1 MRTLRVGFLAV
12 VSVFMMAC
20 TSIPSSGPVNSTA
33 RTTGVDTSDV
43 DFLPPGPSTGATP
56 EEIIAGFIAAGT
68 AAQENYRVARSYLAD
83 EVREDWNPNASVLIR
98 RGEPL
103 VSVVSNTV
111 ARYVV
116 PVIASVDELGRFAT
130 SVSVS
135 SQTLDFRLVLE
146 DNEWRI
152 SGLADGIVLTEAA
165 FAEAFSS
172 YRLYYFSAGYRELV
186 PDVRWFASR
195 GEVSSKIV
203 RGLLEAPSFWLDQGA
218 TVSAFP
224 EGTQLALTPI
234 PVVDGVASVD
244 LTTRVLTAD
253 EVTRSRML
261 AQLTASLAQVQG
273 ISSARISVN
282 QNDLV
287 ISSLGEEG
295 PSLASGRDPRSVV
308 LRDRRFGYVQ
318 GGSVSEIE
326 GLSSAMASLIPQ
338 KIFYSAEYD
347 RALATRTDGLW
358 SLEPG
363 SEPIIIDP
371 RAGLV
376 RGIIDNCGFVWSS
389 TRESSPE
396 MAQIITPQGDVV
408 PFPLDIGGSSELVSF
423 ELARDDT
430 RLVVLVQTETG
441 VRVLLG
447 AITRDDTCQ
456 PVFVGEFVEL
466 GPVDGTAVDAA
477 WIDDSR
483 IVVAIKEDTTGQG
496 EVLVF
501 DVSGQSSTLGRPFR
515 PVTLVGGVGGISGLR
530 LLAEDGL
537 IYQPRGNGW
546 QATGE
551 RASVLATQR

>member
-12 VSVFMMAC
+12 VTVFMMAC

-152 SGLADGIVLTEAA
+152 SGLSDGIVLTEAA

-203 RGLLEAPSFWLDQGA
+203 RALLEAPSFWLDQGA

-389 TRESSPE
+389 TGESSPE

-408 PFPLDIGGSSELVSF
+408 PFPLDIGSSSELVSF

>member
-1 MRTLRVGFLAV
+1 MKALNLGALAFLSALL
-12 VSVFMMAC
+12 MAC
-20 TSIPSSGPVNSTA
+20 TSIPSSGPVNSTD

-68 AAQENYRVARSYLAD
+68 AAQDNYRVARSYLAE
-83 EVREDWNPNASVLIR
+83 EVEEDWNPNASVLIR

-103 VSVVSNTV
+103 VSVVSNSV
-111 ARYVV
+111 ASYVA
-116 PVIASVDELGRFAT
+116 PVIASVDELGRFST
-130 SVSVS
+130 SPSVSA
-135 SQTLDFRLVLE
+135 QTLDFRLVRE
-146 DNEWRI
+146 DEEWRI

-186 PDVRWFASR
+186 PDIRWFASR

-234 PVVDGVASVD
+234 SVVDGVASVD
-244 LTTRVLTAD
+244 LTTRVLSAD
-253 EVTRSRML
+253 DITRSRML
-261 AQLTASLAQVQG
+261 TQLTASLSQVQG

-282 QNDLV
+282 QNDVV
-287 ISSLGEEG
+287 IAPLGEDG
-295 PSLASGRDPRSVV
+295 PTLASGRDPRSVV

-318 GGSVSEIE
+318 GGSVQEIE
-326 GLSSAMASLIPQ
+326 GLSSEVASLIPQ
-338 KIFYSAEYD
+338 RIFYSPEFD

-363 SEPIIIDP
+363 RQPVIIDP
-371 RAGLV
+371 RADLV
-376 RGIIDNCGFVWSS
+376 RGVIDNCGFVWSS
-389 TRESSPE
+389 TRQASPE
-396 MAQIITPQGDVV
+396 MAQIITPAGEVV
-408 PFPLDIGGSSELVSF
+408 PLPLEIGSNSSLVSF

-430 RLVVLVQTETG
+430 RLLLLVQTDTG

-447 AITRDDTCQ
+447 AITRDTDCQ
-456 PVFVGEFVEL
+456 PVALGEFVEL
-466 GPVDGTAVDAA
+466 GPVAGVAVDAA

-483 IVVAIKEDTTGQG
+483 LAVVVKEESTGQG

>member
-12 VSVFMMAC
+12 VTVFMMAC

-83 EVREDWNPNASVLIR
+83 EVSEDWNPNASVLIR

-116 PVIASVDELGRFAT
+116 PVIASVDELGRFST
-130 SVSVS
+130 SASVS

-152 SGLADGIVLTEAA
+152 SGLSDGIVLTEAA

-203 RGLLEAPSFWLDQGA
+203 RALLEAPSFWLDQGA

-234 PVVDGVASVD
+234 PVVEGVASVD

-253 EVTRSRML
+253 EITRSRML
-261 AQLTASLAQVQG
+261 TQLTASLSQVQG

-287 ISSLGEEG
+287 ISTLGEEG

-408 PFPLDIGGSSELVSF
+408 PLPLDIGSSSELVSF

-430 RLVVLVQTETG
+430 RLVVLLQTETG

-456 PVFVGEFVEL
+456 PVSLGEFVEL
-466 GPVDGTAVDAA
+466 GPVDGAAVDAA

-483 IVVAIKEDTTGQG
+483 IAVAIKEDSTGQG

-501 DVSGQSSTLGRPFR
+501 GVSGQSSALGRPFR
-515 PVTLVGGVGGISGLR
+515 PVTLIGGVGGISGLR

>member
-1 MRTLRVGFLAV
+1 MSTLRVGFLAV
-12 VSVFMMAC
+12 VTAFVMAC
-20 TSIPSSGPVNSTA
+20 TSIPSSGPVSSTD
-33 RTTGVDTSDV
+33 RTNGVDTSDV

-56 EEIIAGFIAAGT
+56 EEIIAGFVAAGT

-83 EVREDWNPNASVLIR
+83 EVREDWNPNASVLVR

-244 LTTRVLTAD
+244 LTTTVLTAD
-253 EVTRSRML
+253 EITRSRML
-261 AQLTASLAQVQG
+261 TQLTSSLAQVQG

-287 ISSLGEEG
+287 ISTLEEE

-318 GGSVSEIE
+318 GGSVQEIE

-363 SEPIIIDP
+363 TEPVIIDP

-408 PFPLDIGGSSELVSF
+408 PFPLDIGNSSELVSF

-430 RLVVLVQTETG
+430 RLLVLVQTETG

-447 AITRDDTCQ
+447 AITRDDTCR
-456 PVFVGEFVEL
+456 PISVGEFVEL
-466 GPVDGTAVDAA
+466 GPVDGAAVDAA

-483 IVVAIKEDTTGQG
+483 FAVAIKEDSTGQG

-501 DVSGQSSTLGRPFR
+501 GVSGQSSTLGRPFR
-515 PVTLVGGVGGISGLR
+515 PVTLIGGVGGISGLW

>member
-12 VSVFMMAC
+12 LTAFVMAC
-20 TSIPSSGPVNSTA
+20 TSIPSSGPVNSTD

-83 EVREDWNPNASVLIR
+83 EVSEDWNPNASVLIR

-116 PVIASVDELGRFAT
+116 PVIASVDELGRFST
-130 SVSVS
+130 SASVS

-152 SGLADGIVLTEAA
+152 SGLSDGIVLTEAA

-253 EVTRSRML
+253 EITRSRML
-261 AQLTASLAQVQG
+261 TQLTASLAQVQG

-287 ISSLGEEG
+287 ISALGEDG

-318 GGSVSEIE
+318 GGSVQEIE

-338 KIFYSAEYD
+338 RIFYSAEYD

-358 SLEPG
+358 NLEPG
-363 SEPIIIDP
+363 TEPVIIDP

-376 RGIIDNCGFVWSS
+376 QGIIDNCGFVWSS

-408 PFPLDIGGSSELVSF
+408 PFPLDIGNSSELVSF

-430 RLVVLVQTETG
+430 RLLVLVQTETG

-456 PVFVGEFVEL
+456 PVSVGEFVEL
-466 GPVDGTAVDAA
+466 GPVDGKAVDAA

-483 IVVAIKEDTTGQG
+483 IAVAITEDSTGQG

-515 PVTLVGGVGGISGLR
+515 PVTLVGGVGGLSGLR

-551 RASVLATQR
+551 RASVLTTQR

>member
-12 VSVFMMAC
+12 VTVFMMAC

-83 EVREDWNPNASVLIR
+83 EVSEDWNPNASVLIR

-116 PVIASVDELGRFAT
+116 PVVASVDELGRFAT

-308 LRDRRFGYVQ
+308 LSDRRFGYVQ

>member
-1 MRTLRVGFLAV
+1 MKTLRGGFLCV
-12 VSVFMMAC
+12 VTAFVMAC
-20 TSIPSSGPVNSTA
+20 TSIPSSGPVNSTD

-83 EVREDWNPNASVLIR
+83 EVSEDWNPNASVLIR

-116 PVIASVDELGRFAT
+116 PVIASVDELGRFST
-130 SVSVS
+130 SASVS

-146 DNEWRI
+146 DYEWRI
-152 SGLADGIVLTEAA
+152 SGLPDGIVLTEAA

-253 EVTRSRML
+253 EITRSRML
-261 AQLTASLAQVQG
+261 TQLTASLAQVQG

-287 ISSLGEEG
+287 ISALGEEG

-308 LRDRRFGYVQ
+308 LKDRRFGYVQ
-318 GGSVSEIE
+318 GGSVQEIE

-338 KIFYSAEYD
+338 RIFYSAEYD

-363 SEPIIIDP
+363 TEPIIVDP

-408 PFPLDIGGSSELVSF
+408 PFPLDIGNSSELVSF

-430 RLVVLVQTETG
+430 RLLVLVQTETG

-447 AITRDDTCQ
+447 AITRDDACQ
-456 PVFVGEFVEL
+456 PVSVGEFVEL

-483 IVVAIKEDTTGQG
+483 IAVAIKEDSTGQG

>member
-1 MRTLRVGFLAV
+1 MRALNLGALAFL
-12 VSVFMMAC
+12 SVLLMAC
-20 TSIPSSGPVNSTA
+20 TAIPSSGPVNSTD
-33 RTTGVDTSDV
+33 RTTGIDTSNV

-68 AAQENYRVARSYLAD
+68 AAQDNYRVARSYLAE
-83 EVREDWNPNASVLIR
+83 EVEEDWNPNASVLIR

-103 VSVVSNTV
+103 ISVVSNTV
-111 ARYVV
+111 ARYVA
-116 PVIASVDELGRFAT
+116 PVIASVDELGRFSA
-130 SVSVS
+130 SPSVS
-135 SQTLDFRLVLE
+135 SQTLDFRLVRE
-146 DNEWRI
+146 DEEWRI

-186 PDVRWFASR
+186 PDIRWFASR

-218 TVSAFP
+218 TVTAFP
-224 EGTQLALTPI
+224 EGTQLALTPVS
-234 PVVDGVASVD
+234 VVDGVASVD

-253 EVTRSRML
+253 EITRSRMIT
-261 AQLTASLAQVQG
+261 QLTASLSQVQG

-287 ISSLGEEG
+287 ITPLGEEG
-295 PSLASGRDPRSVV
+295 PTLASGRDPRSVV

-318 GGSVSEIE
+318 GGSVQEIE
-326 GLSSAMASLIPQ
+326 GLSSEVASLIPQ
-338 KIFYSAEYD
+338 SIFYSSAFD

-363 SEPIIIDP
+363 REPVIIDP
-371 RAGLV
+371 RADLV
-376 RGIIDNCGFVWSS
+376 RGVIDNCGFVWSS
-389 TRESSPE
+389 TKEASPE
-396 MAQIITPQGDVV
+396 MAQIITPEGEVV
-408 PFPLDIGGSSELVSF
+408 PLPLEIGSNSSLVSF

-430 RLVVLVQTETG
+430 RLLVLVQTETG

-447 AITRDDTCQ
+447 AIARDADCQ
-456 PVFVGEFVEL
+456 PVALGEFVEL

-483 IVVAIKEDTTGQG
+483 LAVVVKEESTGKG

-501 DVSGQSSTLGRPFR
+501 NVSGQSSTLGQPFR
-515 PVTLVGGVGGISGLR
+515 PVTLVGGVGGVSGLR

>member
-12 VSVFMMAC
+12 VTAFVMAC
-20 TSIPSSGPVNSTA
+20 TSIPSSGPVNSTD

-83 EVREDWNPNASVLIR
+83 EVSEDWNPNASVLIR

-116 PVIASVDELGRFAT
+116 PVIASVDELGRFST
-130 SVSVS
+130 SASVS

-152 SGLADGIVLTEAA
+152 SGLSDGIVLTEAA

-253 EVTRSRML
+253 EITRSRML
-261 AQLTASLAQVQG
+261 TQLTASLAQVQG

-287 ISSLGEEG
+287 ISALGEDG

-318 GGSVSEIE
+318 GGSVQEIE

-338 KIFYSAEYD
+338 RIFYSAEYD

-363 SEPIIIDP
+363 TEPIIIDP

-408 PFPLDIGGSSELVSF
+408 PFPLDIGNSSELVSF

-430 RLVVLVQTETG
+430 RLLVLVQTETG

-447 AITRDDTCQ
+447 AITRDDACQ
-456 PVFVGEFVEL
+456 PVSVGEFVEL

-483 IVVAIKEDTTGQG
+483 IAVAIKEDSTGQG
-496 EVLVF
+496 EVLLF

>member
-1 MRTLRVGFLAV
+1 MRTLRVGFLAAV
-12 VSVFMMAC
+12 TAFVMAC
-20 TSIPSSGPVNSTA
+20 TSIPSSGPVNSTD

-83 EVREDWNPNASVLIR
+83 EVSEDWNPNASVLIR

-116 PVIASVDELGRFAT
+116 PVIASVDELGRFST
-130 SVSVS
+130 SASVS

-146 DNEWRI
+146 DDEWRI
-152 SGLADGIVLTEAA
+152 SGLSDGIVLTEAA

-253 EVTRSRML
+253 EITRSRML
-261 AQLTASLAQVQG
+261 TQLTASLAQVQG

-287 ISSLGEEG
+287 ISALGEEG

-318 GGSVSEIE
+318 GGSVQELE

-338 KIFYSAEYD
+338 RIFYSAEYD

-363 SEPIIIDP
+363 TEPIIIDP

-408 PFPLDIGGSSELVSF
+408 PFPLDIGNSSELVSF

-430 RLVVLVQTETG
+430 RLLVLVQTETG

-447 AITRDDTCQ
+447 AITRDDACQ
-456 PVFVGEFVEL
+456 PVSVGEFVEL

-483 IVVAIKEDTTGQG
+483 IAVAIKEDSTGQG

>member
-12 VSVFMMAC
+12 VTAFVMAC
-20 TSIPSSGPVNSTA
+20 TSIPSSGPVNSTD

-83 EVREDWNPNASVLIR
+83 EVSEDWNPNASVLIR

-116 PVIASVDELGRFAT
+116 PVIASVDELGRFST
-130 SVSVS
+130 SASVS

-152 SGLADGIVLTEAA
+152 SGLSDGIVLTEAA

-253 EVTRSRML
+253 EITRSRML
-261 AQLTASLAQVQG
+261 TQLTASLAQVQG

-287 ISSLGEEG
+287 ISALGEDG

-318 GGSVSEIE
+318 GGSVQEIE

-338 KIFYSAEYD
+338 RIFYSAEYD

-363 SEPIIIDP
+363 TEPIIIDP

-408 PFPLDIGGSSELVSF
+408 PFPLDIGNSSELVSF

-430 RLVVLVQTETG
+430 RLLVLVQTETG

-447 AITRDDTCQ
+447 AITRDDACQ
-456 PVFVGEFVEL
+456 PVSVGEFVEL

-483 IVVAIKEDTTGQG
+483 IAVAIKEDSTGQG

-501 DVSGQSSTLGRPFR
+501 DVSGQSLTLGRPFR
-515 PVTLVGGVGGISGLR
+515 PVTLVGGVGGLSGLR

-551 RASVLATQR
+551 RASVLTTQR

>member
-1 MRTLRVGFLAV
+1 VKALNFGVLALLSAV
-12 VSVFMMAC
+12 LVAC
-20 TSIPSSGPVNSTA
+20 TAIPSSGPVNSTD
-33 RTTGVDTSDV
+33 RSTGVDTSDV

-68 AAQENYRVARSYLAD
+68 AAQDNYRVARSYLA
-83 EVREDWNPNASVLIR
+83 ERVKEEWNPNASVLIR

-111 ARYVV
+111 ASYVA
-116 PVIASVDELGRFAT
+116 PIISSVDELGRFSASP
-130 SVSVS
+130 SVSA
-135 SQTLDFRLVLE
+135 QTLDFRLVRE
-146 DNEWRI
+146 DGEWRI
-152 SGLADGIVLTEAA
+152 SGLSDGIVLTEAA

-186 PDVRWFASR
+186 PDIRWFASR

-234 PVVDGVASVD
+234 SVVDGVASVD

-253 EVTRSRML
+253 EITRSRML
-261 AQLTASLAQVQG
+261 TQLTASLSQVQG

-287 ISSLGEEG
+287 ITAPGEEG
-295 PSLASGRDPRSVV
+295 PTLSSGRDPRSVV

-318 GGSVSEIE
+318 GGSVQEIE
-326 GLSSAMASLIPQ
+326 GLSSEVASLIPQ
-338 KIFYSAEYD
+338 RIFYSPEFD

-363 SEPIIIDP
+363 REPVIIDS

-376 RGIIDNCGFVWSS
+376 RGVIDNCGFVWSS
-389 TRESSPE
+389 TGEASPE
-396 MAQIITPQGDVV
+396 MAQIITPQGEVV
-408 PFPLDIGGSSELVSF
+408 PLPLEIGSNSSLVSF

-430 RLVVLVQTETG
+430 RLLLLVQTETG

-447 AITRDDTCQ
+447 AITRDADCQ
-456 PVFVGEFVEL
+456 PVALGEFVEL
-466 GPVDGTAVDAA
+466 GPVEGTAVDAA

-483 IVVAIKEDTTGQG
+483 LAVVVKEDSTGQG

-515 PVTLVGGVGGISGLR
+515 PVTLVGGVGGVSGLR
-530 LLAEDGL
+530 LLAEDGG

>member
-12 VSVFMMAC
+12 VTAFVMAC
-20 TSIPSSGPVNSTA
+20 TSIPSSGPVNSTD

-83 EVREDWNPNASVLIR
+83 EVSEDWNPNASVLIR

-116 PVIASVDELGRFAT
+116 PVIASVDELGRFST
-130 SVSVS
+130 SASVS

-152 SGLADGIVLTEAA
+152 SGLSDGIVLTEAA

-253 EVTRSRML
+253 EITRSRML
-261 AQLTASLAQVQG
+261 TQLTASLAQVQG

-287 ISSLGEEG
+287 ISTLGEEG

-318 GGSVSEIE
+318 GGSVQEIE

-338 KIFYSAEYD
+338 RIFYSAEYD

-363 SEPIIIDP
+363 TEPIIIDP

-408 PFPLDIGGSSELVSF
+408 PFPLDIGNSSELVSF

-430 RLVVLVQTETG
+430 RLLVLVQTETG

-447 AITRDDTCQ
+447 AITRDDACQ
-456 PVFVGEFVEL
+456 PVSVGEFVEL

-483 IVVAIKEDTTGQG
+483 IAVAIKEDSTGQG

-537 IYQPRGNGW
+537 IYQPRGKGW

-551 RASVLATQR
+551 RASVLTTQR

>member
-12 VSVFMMAC
+12 VTVFMMAC

-244 LTTRVLTAD
+244 LTTSVLTAD
-253 EVTRSRML
+253 EITRSRML
-261 AQLTASLAQVQG
+261 TQLTSSLAQVQG
-273 ISSARISVN
+273 ISWQEFLSTRMIWSSARW
-282 QNDLV
+282 
-287 ISSLGEEG
+287 
-295 PSLASGRDPRSVV
+295 RRRSPH
-308 LRDRRFGYVQ
+308 
-318 GGSVSEIE
+318 S
-326 GLSSAMASLIPQ
+326 
-338 KIFYSAEYD
+338 
-347 RALATRTDGLW
+347 RAV
-358 SLEPG
+358 E
-363 SEPIIIDP
+363 
-371 RAGLV
+371 
-376 RGIIDNCGFVWSS
+376 
-389 TRESSPE
+389 
-396 MAQIITPQGDVV
+396 TP
-408 PFPLDIGGSSELVSF
+408 
-423 ELARDDT
+423 
-430 RLVVLVQTETG
+430 
-441 VRVLLG
+441 
-447 AITRDDTCQ
+447 
-456 PVFVGEFVEL
+456 
-466 GPVDGTAVDAA
+466 AA
-477 WIDDSR
+477 WC
-483 IVVAIKEDTTGQG
+483 
-496 EVLVF
+496 
-501 DVSGQSSTLGRPFR
+501 
-515 PVTLVGGVGGISGLR
+515 
-530 LLAEDGL
+530 
-537 IYQPRGNGW
+537 
-546 QATGE
+546 
-551 RASVLATQR
+551 

>member
-1 MRTLRVGFLAV
+1 VKALNLGVLALLSAV
-12 VSVFMMAC
+12 LVAC
-20 TSIPSSGPVNSTA
+20 TAIPSSGPVNSTD
-33 RTTGVDTSDV
+33 RSTGVDTSDV

-68 AAQENYRVARSYLAD
+68 AAQDNYRVARSYLAD
-83 EVREDWNPNASVLIR
+83 EVDEDWNPNASVLIR
-98 RGEPL
+98 QGEPL
-103 VSVVSNTV
+103 VTVVSNTV
-111 ARYVV
+111 ARYVA
-116 PVIASVDELGRFAT
+116 PVIASVDELGRY
-130 SVSVS
+130 SSSPSVS
-135 SQTLDFRLVLE
+135 SQTLDFRLVRE
-146 DNEWRI
+146 DGEWRI

-186 PDVRWFASR
+186 PDIRWFASR

-234 PVVDGVASVD
+234 SVVDGVASVD

-253 EVTRSRML
+253 EITRSRML
-261 AQLTASLAQVQG
+261 TQLTASLSQVQG

-287 ISSLGEEG
+287 ISAPGEEG
-295 PSLASGRDPRSVV
+295 PTLSSGRDPRSVV

-318 GGSVSEIE
+318 GGSVQEIE
-326 GLSSAMASLIPQ
+326 GLSSEVASLIPQ
-338 KIFYSAEYD
+338 RIFYSPEFD

-363 SEPIIIDP
+363 REPVIVDP
-371 RAGLV
+371 RASLV
-376 RGIIDNCGFVWSS
+376 RGVIDNCGFVWSS
-389 TRESSPE
+389 TGEASPE
-396 MAQIITPQGDVV
+396 MAQIISPQGEIV
-408 PFPLDIGGSSELVSF
+408 PLPLEIGSNSSLVSF

-430 RLVVLVQTETG
+430 RLLLLVQTETG

-456 PVFVGEFVEL
+456 PVALGELVEL
-466 GPVDGTAVDAA
+466 GPVEGTAVDAA

-483 IVVAIKEDTTGQG
+483 LAVVVKEDSTGQG

-515 PVTLVGGVGGISGLR
+515 PVALVGGVGGVSGLR
-530 LLAEDGL
+530 LLAEDGV

>member
-1 MRTLRVGFLAV
+1 MRTLQVGFLAV
-12 VSVFMMAC
+12 VTAFVMAC
-20 TSIPSSGPVNSTA
+20 TSIPSSGPVNSTD

-56 EEIIAGFIAAGT
+56 EEIIAGFVAAGT

-83 EVREDWNPNASVLIR
+83 EVREDWNPNASVLVK

-130 SVSVS
+130 SVDVS

-172 YRLYYFSAGYRELV
+172 YRLYYFSPGYRELV

-203 RGLLEAPSFWLDQGA
+203 RALLEAPSFWLDQGA

-244 LTTRVLTAD
+244 LTTTVLTAD
-253 EVTRSRML
+253 EITRSRML
-261 AQLTASLAQVQG
+261 TQLTSSLAQVQG

-282 QNDLV
+282 QNDLF
-287 ISSLGEEG
+287 ISTLEEE

-318 GGSVSEIE
+318 GGSVQEIE

-363 SEPIIIDP
+363 TEPVIIDP

-376 RGIIDNCGFVWSS
+376 RGIIDNCGFVWAS
-389 TRESSPE
+389 TGESSPE
-396 MAQIITPQGDVV
+396 MAKIITPQGDVV
-408 PFPLDIGGSSELVSF
+408 PFPLDISSSSELVSF

-430 RLVVLVQTETG
+430 RLLVLVQTETG

-456 PVFVGEFVEL
+456 PVSVGEFVEL

-483 IVVAIKEDTTGQG
+483 IAIAIKEDSTGQG
-496 EVLVF
+496 QVLIF

-515 PVTLVGGVGGISGLR
+515 PVTLIGGVGGISGLR

>member
-12 VSVFMMAC
+12 LTAFVMAC
-20 TSIPSSGPVNSTA
+20 TSIPSSGPVNSTD

-83 EVREDWNPNASVLIR
+83 EVSEDWNPNASVLIR

-116 PVIASVDELGRFAT
+116 PVIASVDELGRFST
-130 SVSVS
+130 SASVS

-152 SGLADGIVLTEAA
+152 SGLSDGIVLTEAA

-253 EVTRSRML
+253 EITRSRML
-261 AQLTASLAQVQG
+261 TQLTASLAQVQG

-287 ISSLGEEG
+287 ISALGEDG

-318 GGSVSEIE
+318 GGNVQEIE

-358 SLEPG
+358 SLKPG
-363 SEPIIIDP
+363 TEPIIIDP

-396 MAQIITPQGDVV
+396 MAQIITLQGDVV
-408 PFPLDIGGSSELVSF
+408 PFLLDIGNSSELVSF

-430 RLVVLVQTETG
+430 RLLVLVQTETG

-456 PVFVGEFVEL
+456 PVSVGEFVEL

-483 IVVAIKEDTTGQG
+483 IAVAIKEDSTGQG

>member
-12 VSVFMMAC
+12 VTAFVMAC

-56 EEIIAGFIAAGT
+56 KEIIAGFIAAGT

-83 EVREDWNPNASVLIR
+83 EVSEDWNPNASVLIR

-103 VSVVSNTV
+103 VSVVSNNV

-116 PVIASVDELGRFAT
+116 PVIASVDELGRFST
-130 SVSVS
+130 SASVS

-152 SGLADGIVLTEAA
+152 SGLSDGIVLTEAA

-195 GEVSSKIV
+195 GEVSSKVV
-203 RGLLEAPSFWLDQGA
+203 RALLEAPSFWLDQGA

-244 LTTRVLTAD
+244 LTTTVLTAD
-253 EVTRSRML
+253 EITRSRML
-261 AQLTASLAQVQG
+261 TQLTSSLAQVQG

-287 ISSLGEEG
+287 ISTLEEEG

-318 GGSVSEIE
+318 GGSVQEIE

-363 SEPIIIDP
+363 TEPVIIDP
-371 RAGLV
+371 RAGLI

-389 TRESSPE
+389 TGESSPE
-396 MAQIITPQGDVV
+396 MAQIITPQGDGV
-408 PFPLDIGGSSELVSF
+408 PFPLDIGGSAELVSF

-430 RLVVLVQTETG
+430 RLLVLVQTETG

-447 AITRDDTCQ
+447 AITRDDSCQ
-456 PVFVGEFVEL
+456 PVSVGEFVEL
-466 GPVDGTAVDAA
+466 GPVNGTAVDAA

-483 IVVAIKEDTTGQG
+483 IAIAIKEDSTGQG
-496 EVLVF
+496 QVLIF

-515 PVTLVGGVGGISGLR
+515 PVTLIGGVGGISGLR

>member
-12 VSVFMMAC
+12 VTAFVMAC
-20 TSIPSSGPVNSTA
+20 TSIPSSGPVSSTD
-33 RTTGVDTSDV
+33 RTNGVDTSDV

-56 EEIIAGFIAAGT
+56 EEIIAGFVAAGT

-83 EVREDWNPNASVLIR
+83 EVSEDWNPNASVLIR

-116 PVIASVDELGRFAT
+116 PVIASVDELGRFST
-130 SVSVS
+130 SLSVS

-146 DNEWRI
+146 ENEWRI
-152 SGLADGIVLTEAA
+152 SGLPDGIVLTEAA

-253 EVTRSRML
+253 EITRSRML
-261 AQLTASLAQVQG
+261 TQLTASLSQVQG

-287 ISSLGEEG
+287 ISTLGEEG

-318 GGSVSEIE
+318 GGSVSELE

-338 KIFYSAEYD
+338 KIFYSAEFD

-363 SEPIIIDP
+363 SEPTIIDP
-371 RAGLV
+371 RAGQV

-408 PFPLDIGGSSELVSF
+408 PFPLDIGNSSELVSF

-441 VRVLLG
+441 GRVLLG
-447 AITRDDTCQ
+447 AITRDDACQ
-456 PVFVGEFVEL
+456 PVSVGEFVEL
-466 GPVDGTAVDAA
+466 GPVDGAAVDAA

-483 IVVAIKEDTTGQG
+483 IAVAIKEDSTGQG

-501 DVSGQSSTLGRPFR
+501 GVSGQSSTLGRPFR
-515 PVTLVGGVGGISGLR
+515 PVTLIGGVGGISGLR

>member
-1 MRTLRVGFLAV
+1 MKALNLGALAFLSALL
-12 VSVFMMAC
+12 MAC
-20 TSIPSSGPVNSTA
+20 TSIPSSGPVNSTD

-68 AAQENYRVARSYLAD
+68 AAQDNYRVARSYLAE
-83 EVREDWNPNASVLIR
+83 EVEEDWNPNASVLIR

-103 VSVVSNTV
+103 VSVVSNSV
-111 ARYVV
+111 ASYVA
-116 PVIASVDELGRFAT
+116 PVIASVDELGRFST
-130 SVSVS
+130 SPSVSA
-135 SQTLDFRLVLE
+135 QTLDFRLVRE
-146 DNEWRI
+146 DEEWRI

-186 PDVRWFASR
+186 PDIRWFASR

-234 PVVDGVASVD
+234 SVVDGVASVD
-244 LTTRVLTAD
+244 LTTRVLSAD
-253 EVTRSRML
+253 DITRSRML
-261 AQLTASLAQVQG
+261 TQLTASLSQVQG

-282 QNDLV
+282 QNDVV
-287 ISSLGEEG
+287 IAPLGEDG
-295 PSLASGRDPRSVV
+295 PTLASGRDPRSVV

-318 GGSVSEIE
+318 GGSVQEIE
-326 GLSSAMASLIPQ
+326 GLSSEVASLIPQ
-338 KIFYSAEYD
+338 RIFYSSEFD

-363 SEPIIIDP
+363 RQPVIIDP
-371 RAGLV
+371 RADLV
-376 RGIIDNCGFVWSS
+376 RGVIDNCGFVWSS
-389 TRESSPE
+389 TRQASPE
-396 MAQIITPQGDVV
+396 MAQIITPAGEVV
-408 PFPLDIGGSSELVSF
+408 PLPLEIGSNSSLVSF

-430 RLVVLVQTETG
+430 RLLLLVQTDTG

-447 AITRDDTCQ
+447 AITRDTDCQ
-456 PVFVGEFVEL
+456 PVALGEFVEL
-466 GPVDGTAVDAA
+466 GPVAGVAVDAA

-483 IVVAIKEDTTGQG
+483 LAVVVKEESTGQG

>member
-1 MRTLRVGFLAV
+1 MRKFRVGFLAV
-12 VSVFMMAC
+12 VTVFMMAC

-33 RTTGVDTSDV
+33 RMTGVDTSDV

-83 EVREDWNPNASVLIR
+83 EVSEDWNPNASVLIR
-98 RGEPL
+98 RGESL

-116 PVIASVDELGRFAT
+116 PVIASVDELGRFST
-130 SVSVS
+130 SASVS

-152 SGLADGIVLTEAA
+152 SGLSDGIVLTEAA

-203 RGLLEAPSFWLDQGA
+203 RALLEAPSFWLDQGA

-234 PVVDGVASVD
+234 PVVEGVASVD

-253 EVTRSRML
+253 EITRSRML
-261 AQLTASLAQVQG
+261 TQLTASLSQVQG

-287 ISSLGEEG
+287 ISTLGEEG

-363 SEPIIIDP
+363 TEPVIIDP

-408 PFPLDIGGSSELVSF
+408 PFPLDIGGSSELVSL

-546 QATGE
+546 QAAGE

>member
-1 MRTLRVGFLAV
+1 MTSIRLALLALLTAIVVG
-12 VSVFMMAC
+12 C
-20 TSIPSSGPVNSTA
+20 TPIPSSGPVNSTD
-33 RTTGVDTSDV
+33 RDTGVDTSDV

-68 AAQENYRVARSYLAD
+68 AAQDNYRVARSYLAD
-83 EVREDWNPNASVLIR
+83 DVSEDWNPNASVLIR

-103 VSVVSNTV
+103 VSIVSNTV

-116 PVIASVDELGRFAT
+116 PVIASVDELGRFST
-130 SVSVS
+130 SANVS
-135 SQTLDFRLVLE
+135 SQTLDFRLILE
-146 DNEWRI
+146 DGEWRI
-152 SGLADGIVLTEAA
+152 SGLSDGIVLTEAA
-165 FAEAFSS
+165 FAEAFAS

-203 RGLLEAPSFWLDQGA
+203 RGLLDAPSFWLDQGA

-253 EVTRSRML
+253 EITRSRML
-261 AQLTASLAQVQG
+261 TQLTVSLAQVQG
-273 ISSARISVN
+273 ISSARLSVN

-287 ISSLGEEG
+287 ISALGEEG
-295 PSLASGRDPRSVV
+295 PSLSSGRDPRSVV

-318 GGSVSEIE
+318 GGGVQEIE
-326 GLSSAMASLIPQ
+326 GLSTPMASLIPQ

-363 SEPIIIDP
+363 REPVVIDP
-371 RAGLV
+371 RPDLV

-389 TRESSPE
+389 TRESSPD
-396 MAQIITPQGDVV
+396 MVQIITAQGELV
-408 PFPLDIGGSSELVSF
+408 PLTLEIGTSSTLVSF

-430 RLVVLVQTETG
+430 RLLALVQTETG

-447 AITRDDTCQ
+447 AITRDDNCL
-456 PVFVGEFVEL
+456 PVSMGEFVEL
-466 GPVDGTAVDAA
+466 GPVAGEAVDAA

-483 IVVAIKEDTTGQG
+483 IAVATSDQSSGQG
-496 EVLVF
+496 EVFVF
-501 DVSGQSSTLGRPFR
+501 DVSGQSSSLGRPFR